1 LYLAALILMTFG
13 SIRHQSGGRQANQNQ
28 SGYKEQPMTDN
39 RGGPRPGAGRP
50 ALPDQ
55 ILTTFRLTAEQR
67 AKLDALGVGNM
78 NEGLRALVDGE
89 VAAECLELR
98 RRLAEM
104 GQLLELAVEKLGDA
118 VIEQLMEY

>member
-1 LYLAALILMTFG
+1 MTFG

-50 ALPDQ
+50 ALPGESIPTQ
-55 ILTTFRLTAEQR
+55 IKLTAEDR
-67 AKLDALGVGNM
+67 ATAAALGNGSMSAGVRLL
-78 NEGLRALVDGE
+78 LRGE

-98 RRLAEM
+98 RQIQNLRE
-104 GQLLELAVEKLGDA
+104 LLNDGR
-118 VIEQLMEY
+118 